1 MYIVFQ
7 SYTSFLE
14 QMWAVNSDELID
26 ILDPFSVSFSIFC
39 CGFFTG

>member
-14 QMWAVNSDELID
+14 QMWAVKSDELID
-26 ILDPFSVSFSIFC
+26 ILDPFSVSFF
-39 CGFFTG
+39 